1 MVIGGSRIVL
11 GNIMH
16 GRRPTFRSPSRN
28 PVIWR
33 SYDFTLSGYSGEM
46 LVTAGKKL
54 NNNYYE
60 WLAVGFQSHELVL
73 PELEVSEGAHTIHRK
88 VALPPPEE
96 LNTLHAV
103 APHQILH
110 TLDQAVENK

>member
-1 MVIGGSRIVL
+1 
-11 GNIMH
+11 
-16 GRRPTFRSPSRN
+16 
-28 PVIWR
+28 
-33 SYDFTLSGYSGEM
+33 M

-54 NNNYYE
+54 DDNYYE

-73 PELEVSEGAHTIHRK
+73 PDLEISDGAHAIHWK
-88 VALPPPEE
+88 IALPPPEE
-96 LNTLHAV
+96 LKNLHPV